1 MKQYFRREY
10 PEDTP
15 LGRLQNVA
23 DAYLC
28 ANETQRKAIV
38 DLIPE
43 EDRTAFLMFAGLHH
57 LDRDPEFYAAIKK
70 AMAKAMYK
78 EFTEGR

>member
-1 MKQYFRREY
+1 MKKYFRREY

-28 ANETQRKAIV
+28 ANENQRKAIV
-38 DLIPE
+38 GLIPE
-43 EDRTAFLMFAGLHH
+43 EHRTAFLMFTGLHH
-57 LDRDPEFYAAIKK
+57 LDRDPEFYAAMKK
-70 AMAKAMYK
+70 ALGEMMYK
-78 EFTEGR
+78 EFTERR